1 MLELPVRPL
10 PVPLTDARAHR
21 LPRALHGPRVRDPM
35 YLVKVGGGEAVNL
48 AGIAGDLA
56 SIGVPGVV
64 VLGANAARDDLAERL
79 GSPRRTLTSVSGYVS
94 VFSDETA
101 LDVIMMAYSG
111 LRSKRFVELC
121 QRHGVNAIGLSG
133 IDARV
138 VEGERNRG
146 IRVREGGKT
155 LIRRDFSGK
164 PRAVNAPL
172 LRTLLDGGY
181 TPVLTIP
188 ITDEKGFAINSENDD
203 VVNVLQAALGAERIV
218 QLIEAPGFLEDP
230 GDPTSVV
237 PTMSRAELERREAQV
252 EGRMKR
258 KMLALRRLFE
268 AGAPEVVIGDGRVE
282 RPLRTALDGAG
293 TVIR

>member
-1 MLELPVRPL
+1 MLI
-10 PVPLTDARAHR
+10 
-21 LPRALHGPRVRDPM
+21 
-35 YLVKVGGGEAVNL
+35 VKVGGGEAVNL
-48 AGIAGDLA
+48 AGVADDLA
-56 SIGVPGVV
+56 SIDTPCIV
-64 VLGANAARDDLAERL
+64 VLGANAARNELAARL
-79 GSPRRTLTSVSGYVS
+79 GASTRTLTSISGYTS

-121 QRHGVNAIGLSG
+121 QRRGVNALGLSG
-133 IDARV
+133 IDGRV
-138 VEGERNRG
+138 VEGRRNRG

-164 PRAVNAPL
+164 PRAVNTAL

-188 ITDEKGFAINSENDD
+188 IADENGFAINSENDD
-203 VVNVLQAALGAERIV
+203 IVNVLQSALGAGRIV
-218 QLIEAPGFLEDP
+218 QLIEAPGFLDDA
-230 GDPTSVV
+230 GDPKSVV
-237 PTMSRAELERREAQV
+237 ASMSRAELERRETQV

-268 AGAPEVVIGDGRVE
+268 SGATEVVIGDGRVE
-282 RPLRTALDGAG
+282 HPVRAALGGAG

>member
-1 MLELPVRPL
+1 
-10 PVPLTDARAHR
+10 
-21 LPRALHGPRVRDPM
+21 M
-35 YLVKVGGGEAVNL
+35 YIVKVGGGAAVNL
-48 AGIAGDLA
+48 AGVADDLA
-56 SIGVPGVV
+56 SVDAPCVV
-64 VLGANAARDDLAERL
+64 VLGANAVRDDLAARL
-79 GSPRRTLTSVSGYVS
+79 GASTRTLTSVSGYTS

-121 QRHGVNAIGLSG
+121 QRRGVNAVGLSG
-133 IDARV
+133 IDGRLV
-138 VEGERNRG
+138 QGERNRG

-164 PRAVNAPL
+164 PRSANAGL

-188 ITDEKGFAINSENDD
+188 ITDEKGCAINSENDD
-203 VVNVLQAALGAERIV
+203 IVNVLQAALGAERIV
-218 QLIEAPGFLEDP
+218 QLIEAPGFLDDPADP
-230 GDPTSVV
+230 GSVV
-237 PTMSRAELERREAQV
+237 AAMSKIELERREAQV

-268 AGAPEVVIGDGRVE
+268 TGAAEVIIGDGRVE
-282 RPLRTALDGAG
+282 HPIRAALSGAG

>member
-1 MLELPVRPL
+1 
-10 PVPLTDARAHR
+10 
-21 LPRALHGPRVRDPM
+21 M
-35 YLVKVGGGEAVNL
+35 YIVKIGGGKAVNL
-48 AGIAGDLA
+48 SGVAGDLV
-56 SIGVPGVV
+56 SIDTPCVI

-79 GSPRRTLTSVSGYVS
+79 GSPRCTLTSVSGYTS

-121 QRHGVNAIGLSG
+121 QQRGVNAIGLSG
-133 IDARV
+133 IDGRM

-155 LIRRDFSGK
+155 LIRRDLSGK
-164 PRAVNAPL
+164 PRAVNAAL
-172 LRTLLDGGY
+172 LRTLLDDGY

-188 ITDEKGFAINSENDD
+188 ITDEKGFAINTENDD

-218 QLIEAPGFLEDP
+218 QLIEAPGFLDDP
-230 GDPTSVV
+230 GDPGSVV
-237 PTMSRAELERREAQV
+237 ATMSRAELERRETQV

-268 AGAPEVVIGDGRVE
+268 AGATEVVIGDGRVE
-282 RPLRTALDGAG
+282 HPIRAALDGVG

>member
-1 MLELPVRPL
+1 MFI
-10 PVPLTDARAHR
+10 
-21 LPRALHGPRVRDPM
+21 
-35 YLVKVGGGEAVNL
+35 VKVGGGEAVNL
-48 AGIAGDLA
+48 TGVADDLA
-56 SIGVPGVV
+56 SIDAPCIV
-64 VLGANAARDDLAERL
+64 VLGANAVRDGLAERL
-79 GSPRRTLTSVSGYVS
+79 GAPTRTVTSISGYTS

-121 QRHGVNAIGLSG
+121 QRRGVDAVGLSG

-138 VEGERNRG
+138 VAGERNRG

-164 PRAVNAPL
+164 PRSVNAAL

-188 ITDEKGFAINSENDD
+188 IADEKGFAINSENDD
-203 VVNVLQAALGAERIV
+203 IVNVLQAALGAERIV
-218 QLIEAPGFLEDP
+218 QLIEAPGFLDDP
-230 GDPTSVV
+230 GDPESVV
-237 PTMSRAELERREAQV
+237 TVMSRSELERREAQV

-258 KMLALRRLFE
+258 KMLALRRLFD
-268 AGAPEVVIGDGRVE
+268 AGAAEVVIGDGRLEHPV
-282 RPLRTALDGAG
+282 RAALDGAG

>member
-1 MLELPVRPL
+1 
-10 PVPLTDARAHR
+10 
-21 LPRALHGPRVRDPM
+21 M
-35 YLVKVGGGEAVNL
+35 YILKVGGGDSVNL
-48 AGIAGDLA
+48 AGVADDLA
-56 SIGVPGVV
+56 AVDIPCVV
-64 VLGANAARDDLAERL
+64 VLGANAIRDDLASRL
-79 GSPRRTLTSVSGYVS
+79 GRPTRTLTSVSGYAS

-121 QRHGVNAIGLSG
+121 QRRGVNAIGLSG
-133 IDARV
+133 IDARM

-155 LIRRDFSGK
+155 LIKRDFSGK
-164 PRAVNAPL
+164 PRAVNAAL

-188 ITDEKGFAINSENDD
+188 IADEKGFAINSENDD
-203 VVNVLQAALGAERIV
+203 IVNVLQAALGAERIV
-218 QLIEAPGFLEDP
+218 QLIEAPGFLEDA
-230 GDPTSVV
+230 GDPASVV
-237 PTMSRAELERREAQV
+237 ATMSRAELERREAQV
-252 EGRMKR
+252 AGRMKR

-268 AGAPEVVIGDGRVE
+268 AGAAEVVIGDGRVE
-282 RPLRTALDGAG
+282 HPLRAALDGSG

>member
-1 MLELPVRPL
+1 M
-10 PVPLTDARAHR
+10 
-21 LPRALHGPRVRDPM
+21 
-35 YLVKVGGGEAVNL
+35 NL
-48 AGIAGDLA
+48 AGIADDLA
-56 SIGVPGVV
+56 SIDATCIV
-64 VLGANAARDDLAERL
+64 VLGAQCGARQSGRAPRL
-79 GSPRRTLTSVSGYVS
+79 VAPSTLTSISGYTS

-121 QRHGVNAIGLSG
+121 QRRGVNAIGLSG
-133 IDARV
+133 IDARM
-138 VEGERNRG
+138 VEGERNKG

-155 LIRRDFSGK
+155 LINRDFSGK
-164 PRAVNAPL
+164 PRAVNAAL

-188 ITDEKGFAINSENDD
+188 IADEQGFAINSENDD
-203 VVNVLQAALGAERIV
+203 IVNVLQAALGAERIV
-218 QLIEAPGFLEDP
+218 QLIEAPGFLDDAGDP
-230 GDPTSVV
+230 GSVV
-237 PTMSRAELERREAQV
+237 ATMSREELERREAQV

-268 AGAPEVVIGDGRVE
+268 AGAAEVVIGDGRVE
-282 RPLRTALDGAG
+282 RPIRAALDGAG

>member
-1 MLELPVRPL
+1 
-10 PVPLTDARAHR
+10 
-21 LPRALHGPRVRDPM
+21 M
-35 YLVKVGGGEAVNL
+35 YIVKVGGGEAVNL
-48 AGIAGDLA
+48 AGVAGDLA
-56 SIGVPGVV
+56 SIEVPCVV
-64 VLGANAARDDLAERL
+64 VLGANAGRDDLAVRL
-79 GSPRRTLTSVSGYVS
+79 GSPRRTLTSVSGYTS

-121 QRHGVNAIGLSG
+121 QCRGVNAIGLSG
-133 IDARV
+133 IDGRM

-146 IRVREGGKT
+146 IRIREGGKT
-155 LIRRDFSGK
+155 LIRRDLSGK
-164 PRAVNAPL
+164 PRAVNAAL

-188 ITDEKGFAINSENDD
+188 IADENGFAINSENDD
-203 VVNVLQAALGAERIV
+203 IVNVLQAALGAERIV
-218 QLIEAPGFLEDP
+218 QLIEAPGFLDDA
-230 GDPTSVV
+230 GDPESVV
-237 PTMSRAELERREAQV
+237 ATMSRAELERRETQV

-268 AGAPEVVIGDGRVE
+268 AGAAEVVIGDGRVE
-282 RPLRTALDGAG
+282 HPIRTALDGAG

>member
-1 MLELPVRPL
+1 
-10 PVPLTDARAHR
+10 
-21 LPRALHGPRVRDPM
+21 M
-35 YLVKVGGGEAVNL
+35 YIVKVGGGESVNL
-48 AGIAGDLA
+48 AGVADDLA
-56 SIGVPGVV
+56 DIGVPCIV
-64 VLGANAARDDLAERL
+64 VLGANAVRDGLAARL
-79 GSPRRTLTSVSGYVS
+79 GSSTRTLTSVSGYTS

-101 LDVIMMAYSG
+101 IDVIMMAYSG

-121 QRHGVNAIGLSG
+121 QRRGVNAVGLSG

-138 VEGERNRG
+138 VEGRRNRG

-164 PRAVNAPL
+164 PRAVNAAL

-188 ITDEKGFAINSENDD
+188 IADENGFAINSENDD
-203 VVNVLQAALGAERIV
+203 IVNVLQAALGAERIV
-218 QLIEAPGFLEDP
+218 QLIEAPGFLDDA
-230 GDPTSVV
+230 GDPRSVV
-237 PTMSRAELERREAQV
+237 ASMSRAELERREAQV

-268 AGAPEVVIGDGRVE
+268 SGVAEVVIGDGRVE
-282 RPLRTALDGAG
+282 RPIRAALDGAG